1 MKQISFD
8 QYAPQVLQQLPKGA
22 FLTVSHGGR
31 DNTMTIG
38 WGSLGV
44 IWGKPIF
51 SVLVRPSRFTFGLL
65 ESSGEF
71 TVSVPLTD
79 MAKALGICGSKS
91 GRDTDKFAEIGLTA
105 LPAEEVSAPLIGE
118 CFANLECRVV
128 DRDFVER
135 HNLFVLDVAK
145 AWHDPQ
151 QVAPKT
157 LHHKGYGTFVIDG
170 EEITL
175 ASEMP

>member
-44 IWGKPIF
+44 IWGKPVF

-71 TVSVPLTD
+71 TVSVPLTA
-79 MAKALGICGSKS
+79 MSKALGICGSKS
-91 GRDTDKFAEIGLTA
+91 GRDIDKFAAAELQKMQGIKISTPVIGGAGLHYECKVLFKQPMNPA
-105 LPAEEVSAPLIGE
+105 LLDPAINAASYSSGDYHTIYYGLIE
-118 CFANLECRVV
+118 ASWLE
-128 DRDFVER
+128 
-135 HNLFVLDVAK
+135 
-145 AWHDPQ
+145 
-151 QVAPKT
+151 
-157 LHHKGYGTFVIDG
+157 
-170 EEITL
+170 
-175 ASEMP
+175 

>member
-1 MKQISFD
+1 MQEITFD

-51 SVLVRPSRFTFGLL
+51 SVLVRPSRFTYGLL
-65 ESSGEF
+65 EASGEF

-79 MAKALGICGSKS
+79 MSKALGICGSKS
-91 GRDTDKFAEIGLTA
+91 GRDIDKFAAAELQKMQGIKISTPVIGGAGLHYECKVLFKQPMNPA
-105 LPAEEVSAPLIGE
+105 LLDPAINAASYSSGDYHTIYYGLIE
-118 CFANLECRVV
+118 ASWLE
-128 DRDFVER
+128 
-135 HNLFVLDVAK
+135 
-145 AWHDPQ
+145 
-151 QVAPKT
+151 
-157 LHHKGYGTFVIDG
+157 
-170 EEITL
+170 
-175 ASEMP
+175 

>member
-22 FLTVSHGGR
+22 FLTVSHDGR

-44 IWGKPIF
+44 IWGKPVF

-65 ESSGEF
+65 ESSSEF

-79 MAKALGICGSKS
+79 MSKALGICGSKS
-91 GRDTDKFAEIGLTA
+91 GRDIDKFAAAELQKMQGIKISTPVIGGAGLHYECKVLFKQPMNPALLDPAINTA
-105 LPAEEVSAPLIGE
+105 SYSSGDYHTIYYGLIE
-118 CFANLECRVV
+118 ASWLE
-128 DRDFVER
+128 
-135 HNLFVLDVAK
+135 
-145 AWHDPQ
+145 
-151 QVAPKT
+151 
-157 LHHKGYGTFVIDG
+157 
-170 EEITL
+170 
-175 ASEMP
+175 

>member
-22 FLTVSHGGR
+22 FLTVSHDGR

-44 IWGKPIF
+44 IWGKPVF

-79 MAKALGICGSKS
+79 MSKALGICGSKS
-91 GRDTDKFAEIGLTA
+91 GRDIDKFAAAELQKMQGIKISTPVIGGAGLHYECKVLFKQPMNPA
-105 LPAEEVSAPLIGE
+105 LLDPAINAASYSSGDYHTIYSGLIE
-118 CFANLECRVV
+118 ASWLE
-128 DRDFVER
+128 
-135 HNLFVLDVAK
+135 
-145 AWHDPQ
+145 
-151 QVAPKT
+151 
-157 LHHKGYGTFVIDG
+157 
-170 EEITL
+170 
-175 ASEMP
+175 

>member
-44 IWGKPIF
+44 IWGKPVF

-79 MAKALGICGSKS
+79 MSKALGICGSKS
-91 GRDTDKFAEIGLTA
+91 GRDIDKFAEAELQKLPGIKISTPVIGGAGLHYECKVLFKQPMNPA
-105 LPAEEVSAPLIGE
+105 LLDSAINAASYSSGDYHTIYYGLIE
-118 CFANLECRVV
+118 ASWLE
-128 DRDFVER
+128 
-135 HNLFVLDVAK
+135 
-145 AWHDPQ
+145 
-151 QVAPKT
+151 
-157 LHHKGYGTFVIDG
+157 
-170 EEITL
+170 
-175 ASEMP
+175 

>member
-22 FLTVSHGGR
+22 FLTVSHDGR

-44 IWGKPIF
+44 IWGKPVF

-79 MAKALGICGSKS
+79 MSKALGICGSKS
-91 GRDTDKFAEIGLTA
+91 GRDIDKFAEAELQKLPGIKISTPVIGGAGLHYECKVLFKQPMNPA
-105 LPAEEVSAPLIGE
+105 LLDPAINAASYSSGDYHTIYYGLIE
-118 CFANLECRVV
+118 ASWLE
-128 DRDFVER
+128 
-135 HNLFVLDVAK
+135 
-145 AWHDPQ
+145 
-151 QVAPKT
+151 
-157 LHHKGYGTFVIDG
+157 
-170 EEITL
+170 
-175 ASEMP
+175 

>member
-1 MKQISFD
+1 MKEISFD

-22 FLTVSHGGR
+22 FLTVSHGGL

-44 IWGKPIF
+44 IWGKPVF

-79 MAKALGICGSKS
+79 MSKALGICGSKS
-91 GRDTDKFAEIGLTA
+91 GRDIDKFAAAELQKMQGIKISTPVIGGAGLHYECKVLFKQPMNPA
-105 LPAEEVSAPLIGE
+105 LLDPAINAASYSSGDYHTIYYGLIE
-118 CFANLECRVV
+118 ASWLE
-128 DRDFVER
+128 
-135 HNLFVLDVAK
+135 
-145 AWHDPQ
+145 
-151 QVAPKT
+151 
-157 LHHKGYGTFVIDG
+157 
-170 EEITL
+170 
-175 ASEMP
+175 

>member
-44 IWGKPIF
+44 IWGKPVF

-79 MAKALGICGSKS
+79 MSKALGICGSKS
-91 GRDTDKFAEIGLTA
+91 GRDIDKFAAAELQKMQGIKISTPVIGGAGLHYECKVLFKQPMNPA
-105 LPAEEVSAPLIGE
+105 LLDPAINAASYSSGDYHTIYYGLIE
-118 CFANLECRVV
+118 ASWLE
-128 DRDFVER
+128 
-135 HNLFVLDVAK
+135 
-145 AWHDPQ
+145 
-151 QVAPKT
+151 
-157 LHHKGYGTFVIDG
+157 
-170 EEITL
+170 
-175 ASEMP
+175 